1 MRSRRVATPF
11 VEAELTKGEYHNEAR
26 SQPGMSAISVL
37 LNLLWILFGGLWMA
51 AGWLIAAIV
60 MAADHRTWAEDG
72 SESRDLCNHPK
83 VELDAWC
90 QRLRGCVQC
99 NQWMNFYGEWQR
111 LPEQDIAALRGLT
124 SQRPQ
129 SLESS

>member
-99 NQWMNFYGEWQR
+99 NQMDELLR
-111 LPEQDIAALRGLT
+111 RMAAFARTGHCSVART
-124 SQRPQ
+124 HFAAATVT
-129 SLESS
+129 